1 MSETLAE
8 SILSAMPRIRCACG
22 GYVGFKIDQSPSF
35 RGLRFFAR
43 HGDQALAEA
52 VDEQAFYAAY
62 CSRVSAI
69 HAGVATLR
77 KMAERLMEDCQH
89 AAWNSN
95 APYTPI
101 PTAEIEFRGGHIEQ
115 MAIRASGHTFDAES
129 RLAVPESPTKS
140 ATFPAPR
147 SILR

>member
-1 MSETLAE
+1 M
-8 SILSAMPRIRCACG
+8 
-22 GYVGFKIDQSPSF
+22 
-35 RGLRFFAR
+35 FFAR
-43 HGDQALAEA
+43 HGDQGVAEA
-52 VDEQAFYAAY
+52 VDEQAFYAAG
-62 CSRVSAI
+62 CSRVSVI
-69 HAGVATLR
+69 HTGVGILR
-77 KMAERLMEDCQH
+77 KRAERLMEDCQH

-95 APYTPI
+95 APYAPI
-101 PTAEIEFRGGHIEQ
+101 PTAEIEFRDGHIEQ